1 MSETTPETSEP
12 EQQESPQEGDEQQA
26 AAEDA
31 KTFDADYVAQLRKEA
46 AKYRTE
52 AKANAEA
59 AKRLAEIEE
68 SQKSEA
74 QKAADR
80 AAALEAER
88 DQAVI
93 AGLRYKIA
101 AQHRISDE
109 DAELF
114 LTGTDEET
122 LQRQAE
128 RLAARDEDAGR
139 PRPPKPDQNQG
150 RQSAGT
156 SSTAEQFAATV
167 RGMF

>member
-1 MSETTPETSEP
+1 MSETTPEQAEP
-12 EQQESPQEGDEQQA
+12 EQQQPQEGEAESTDEP
-26 AAEDA
+26 
-31 KTFDADYVAQLRKEA
+31 KSFDADYVAQLRKEA

-52 AKANAEA
+52 AKANADA

-74 QKAADR
+74 QKAADK
-80 AAALEAER
+80 AAALEVER
-88 DQAVI
+88 DKALVE
-93 AGLRYKIA
+93 GLRFRVA
-101 AQHRISDE
+101 AKFGISDE

-122 LQRQAE
+122 LRKQAE
-128 RLAARDEDAGR
+128 RLSARDEDAGR

-150 RQSAGT
+150 RSSAGT